1 MIIEKFTSN
10 QKSNSLFNVNFEDY
24 YEYEEPLPQGPTPKP
39 KSRVNNQKPVSFPD
53 DDYYYYYEDELPQ
66 GPTREPP
73 ISTGPPR
80 ELPLP
85 SGPTRRPDQ
94 ATTGNPIPRT
104 LSPALSQVLSLP
116 LLTTKKPRKLRIP
129 KKNVQKNVIDE
140 FGPFE
145 GHFIAPPQLNAGAL
159 PLATNEDLPLFPPF
173 NNIKRDKEDKDDKN

>member
-1 MIIEKFTSN
+1 MG
-10 QKSNSLFNVNFEDY
+10 DH
-24 YEYEEPLPQGPTPKP
+24 QGSFHFLRDQLAVQIKQQ
-39 KSRVNNQKPVSFPD
+39 RVIPVP
-53 DDYYYYYEDELPQ
+53 
-66 GPTREPP
+66 
-73 ISTGPPR
+73 
-80 ELPLP
+80 
-85 SGPTRRPDQ
+85 
-94 ATTGNPIPRT
+94 T

-173 NNIKRDKEDKDDKN
+173 NNIKRDKENKDDEN